1 MKRMSSMQRPTLELK
16 QSMTK
21 LYIGIPDNISYKKP
35 FTYTVPKFTL
45 FYYQFATR
53 KIKYKNLFYLGVAW
67 GAEEAGKYCK

>member
-45 FYYQFATR
+45 FYY
-53 KIKYKNLFYLGVAW
+53 
-67 GAEEAGKYCK
+67 